1 MRLGP
6 RGPRRSVDRGAHR
19 PAIEPRKES
28 YPGCRRRAQGG
39 RQHVRARQR
48 EARTTWRGQRPWHVQ
63 TLLAREPGD
72 LVIGRSAIAAG
83 PHWEGEERAA
93 RLAAILVG
101 ESPTSIGV
109 QSML

>member
-1 MRLGP
+1 
-6 RGPRRSVDRGAHR
+6 
-19 PAIEPRKES
+19 
-28 YPGCRRRAQGG
+28 
-39 RQHVRARQR
+39 
-48 EARTTWRGQRPWHVQ
+48 VQ

-72 LVIGRSAIAAG
+72 LATDRLAATSG
-83 PHWEGEERAA
+83 PYREGEERAA